1 MLMNKNRNNI
11 IEENIRQISSIKNKI
26 ESLCKILLELYRNGE
41 TSSRDIEV
49 LIIIILE
56 KIREMKKYT
65 EEINKILEI

>member
-1 MLMNKNRNNI
+1 MNKNRNNI

-49 LIIIILE
+49 LIIILE

-65 EEINKILEI
+65 EEANKILEI